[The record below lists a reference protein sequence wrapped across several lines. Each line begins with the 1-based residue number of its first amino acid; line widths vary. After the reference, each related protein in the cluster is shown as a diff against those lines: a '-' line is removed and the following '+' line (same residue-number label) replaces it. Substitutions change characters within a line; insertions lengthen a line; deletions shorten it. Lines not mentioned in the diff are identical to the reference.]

1 MTRAVV
7 RPGFLTISSSRRQR
21 RATGQPLD
29 CTIEIFVVSMD
40 RKPYAWVHPA
50 IAAAAALTVS
60 GCMVGPDYQRPD
72 IAVPTQYR
80 ENPPTT
86 GDWKT
91 ARPMPADAS
100 ADPWSV
106 FGDPQLTALINQ
118 ATAANQTI
126 VQAEANHRAAEAA
139 VRLARAALLP
149 TIGASVGATRSR
161 SAAPASRGGPTVE
174 NAHAISLQASWE
186 PDLWGAVRRSVEAA
200 NANAQASD
208 ATLAAARLS
217 IQSDVA
223 QAYLGLR
230 INDELRDLLA
240 SSVDAFD
247 KALKL
252 SQSQFRAGIVSR
264 SDVALATAQLKSTQ
278 SQLTDVEATR
288 AQFEH
293 AIAVL
298 LGRSPSDFALPAAP
312 LKATLP
318 AVPVGL
324 PSDLLERRPDIAVA
338 ERLAASAN
346 ANIGVAQAAYYPSLT
361 LGASGGDS
369 LASLGRFFTVPG
381 RVWSLGATLA
391 QTIFD
396 GGARRAQTDR
406 AIANFDA
413 AAAQY
418 RQSVLTGFQEV
429 EDNLATLR
437 VLENEQGT
445 DDGAVTASR
454 DAERIA
460 ISQYRAGTTTY
471 LSVIT
476 AETAA
481 LANARTAVQLRGRR
495 YSASVALIRA
505 IGGGWSASLL
515 DAPTADTSKTATVA
529 QGPTAQ

>member
-1 MTRAVV
+1 
-7 RPGFLTISSSRRQR
+7 
-21 RATGQPLD
+21 
-29 CTIEIFVVSMD
+29 MD
-40 RKPYAWVHPA
+40 RNPYAWVRPA
-50 IAAAAALTVS
+50 ISAAFALAVS
-60 GCMVGPDYQRPD
+60 GCMVGPDYKRPD

-118 ATAANQTI
+118 ATTANQTI
-126 VQAEANHRAAEAA
+126 AEAEANHRAAEAL
-139 VRLARAALLP
+139 VRLARSALVP
-149 TIGASVGATRSR
+149 TIGASAGVTRSR
-161 SAAPASRGGPTVE
+161 SAATARSGPTVE
-174 NAHAISLQASWE
+174 NAHAISLFASWE

-200 NANAQASD
+200 SANAQSSD

-298 LGRSPSDFALPAAP
+298 LGKSPSDFALPAAP

-324 PSDLLERRPDIAVA
+324 PSDLLERRPDIAIA

-361 LGASGGDS
+361 LGVSGGDS
-369 LASLGRFFTVPG
+369 IASLGSFFTAPG

-396 GGARRAQTDR
+396 GGARHAQTDQ

-429 EDNLATLR
+429 EDNVATLR

-445 DDGAVTASR
+445 DDDAVTASR
-454 DAERIA
+454 DAEHIA
-460 ISQYRAGTTTY
+460 LSQYRAGTTTY
-471 LSVIT
+471 LAVIT
-476 AETAA
+476 AQTAA

-505 IGGGWSASLL
+505 IGGGWNTSLL
-515 DAPTADTSKTATVA
+515 DAPIADTSKTATVA
-529 QGPTAQ
+529 QGPIAQ